1 MISASVSA
9 YTAPALMTVCLLTD
23 YWIYGKQTRLA
34 QTPIIK
40 AGDLRILNFTHHRIG
55 LWRECMREAID
66 IPYTCEIVKYSKTE
80 AKLEKGFKAVA
91 YRSAP
96 SMACFTAASA
106 LLIVAIFLFT
116 RGLCKRRRKAVFFIS
131 GLLFSI
137 SGLLTMVGVTLYV
150 SITTEESVK
159 IDQDFPVMKCFY
171 GFSFLCAVLSFVL
184 QELTGVLTVYWFIY
198 RFRAL
203 VRKQEKLR
211 ERTRQLMGNCL
222 SMTTALPLNLVASSQ
237 MNDNSKSISNRSN
250 QNHVRYQNASN
261 DITNPILYKQQS
273 TQQQQQ
279 QQQQQLQQQ
288 QQPRRRLPFDTSYS
302 PPPIQRIDKAPYP
315 SYSPVRSP
323 TLTYGDYC
331 RVLIRAED
339 MDLLAQMV
347 KSKSQAQLL
356 ANSRPA
362 TPAPTINTKIS
373 VNSHVSR
380 HNNDNT
386 TRHNNDNT
394 TRHNNDNA
402 TRRNTRKGVKRTTS
416 V

>member
-1 MISASVSA
+1 MVSASVSA
-9 YTAPALMTVCLLTD
+9 YTAPSLMAVCLLTD
-23 YWIYGKQTRLA
+23 YWIYGKQTRLSS
-34 QTPIIK
+34 TTITK
-40 AGDLRILNFTHHRIG
+40 AGDMRVLNFTYHRIG
-55 LWRECMREAID
+55 LWRECMKEVYNASYNCDVVR
-66 IPYTCEIVKYSKTE
+66 YSKAE
-80 AKLEKGFKAVA
+80 AKMEKGFKAVS

-106 LLIVAIFLFT
+106 LLVIAIFLFS

-159 IDQDFPVMKCFY
+159 IDQDYPVMQCFY

-211 ERTRQLMGNCL
+211 ERTRRLMGTCL
-222 SMTTALPLNLVASSQ
+222 SMTTALTLNPVSFDANNNNNNRKPMAS
-237 MNDNSKSISNRSN
+237 RSN
-250 QNHVRYQNASN
+250 NQINQLNYSNSNDPRYQYMNSDTPN
-261 DITNPILYKQQS
+261 SLVHKQQ
-273 TQQQQQ
+273 T
-279 QQQQQLQQQ
+279 
-288 QQPRRRLPFDTSYS
+288 RRLPFDKSTPSLYKYVDKTSS
-302 PPPIQRIDKAPYP
+302 PSFPP
-315 SYSPVRSP
+315 RSP
-323 TLTYGDYC
+323 TLLYGDYC

-339 MDLLAQMV
+339 MDLLTKMV
-347 KSKSQAQLL
+347 KSRSQAHLI

-362 TPAPTINTKIS
+362 TPATTMSNVKILR
-373 VNSHVSR
+373 NSHTQR
-380 HNNDNT
+380 QITENT
-386 TRHNNDNT
+386 TR
-394 TRHNNDNA
+394 RS
-402 TRRNTRKGVKRTTS
+402 TRKGVKRTTS